1 MLDCRKHVCADPK
14 ENEQGRCWTR
24 RRSHLS
30 TKRGLR
36 RWGEKLLYTDIA
48 QRIND

>member
-1 MLDCRKHVCADPK
+1 MLDSTSLSPV
-14 ENEQGRCWTR
+14 
-24 RRSHLS
+24 S

-48 QRIND
+48 QGIND